1 MMKHSLTLTPF
12 LFLALSMPARAAG
25 VFEITNIDYD
35 GIPDVAK
42 DALDEAFAA
51 MEAQVNASLPDTEP
65 GDYTKGM
72 ANAVAM
78 AGTGTSAVYGSSYRY
93 GLIGVGIGL
102 GLDLGDQTIGGV
114 LGGDAELDKIGGLG
128 LQGAAVLGLNPGAFT
143 SGTWFGIIDPSR
155 LRTYLSFM
163 SLSRDVGD
171 AAVEFSNFGAVAQYR
186 IIPEQSLGMNVV
198 KWNGVDV
205 SAGLRYSKMKFV
217 LTQTVSESQDVDGGG
232 QMEISG
238 PITVGADVGIFT
250 VPLEASTSVRLLYV
264 LNLVGGMGADLN
276 FGSSKAIANLDADIE
291 ITGVPGGSPTAEGDL
306 DLGGAAGPTIM
317 NLRGFMGVQFE
328 FAIGSLYAT
337 VQKSL
342 TASVW
347 GVNTGVNF
355 FF

>member
-1 MMKHSLTLTPF
+1 MTKKN
-12 LFLALSMPARAAG
+12 LALSPLLLLALTVPAQAAG

-35 GIPDVAK
+35 GLTGPAK
-42 DALDEAFAA
+42 DFLDEAFAA
-51 MEAQVNASLPDTEP
+51 MEDQVNANLPATEP

-78 AGTGTSAVYGSSYRY
+78 AGTGTSAVYGSSFRY
-93 GLIGVGIGL
+93 GLIGLGVGL
-102 GLDLGDQTIGGV
+102 GLDLGDQSLGDV
-114 LGGDAELDKIGGLG
+114 LGGDADLDKIGGLG
-128 LQGAAVLGLNPGAFT
+128 LQGALVLGVNPGAFT
-143 SGTWFGIIDPSR
+143 QGSWFGIIDPTR

-163 SLSRDVGD
+163 SLKRDVGD
-171 AAVEFSNFGAVAQYR
+171 ASVEFTNFGAVGQYR

-217 LTQTVSESQDVDGGG
+217 LTQTVSETQDVEGGG
-232 QMEISG
+232 EMEISG
-238 PITVGADVGIFT
+238 PITVGADVGVFT

-264 LNLVGGMGADLN
+264 LNLVGGAGADIN
-276 FGSSKAIANLDADIE
+276 FGSSKAIANLDADID
-291 ITGVPGGSPTAEGDL
+291 ITGVGANPTAEGAL
-306 DLGGAAGPTIM
+306 DLGGSAGPTIM
-317 NLRGFMGVQFE
+317 NLRAFGGLQFE

-347 GVNTGVNF
+347 GVNTGLNLF
-355 FF
+355 F